1 MNHGGSSS
9 SSHPSNVP
17 SSSLQGAV
25 VLTPEQVAG
34 NPVKEESGGGMRDT
48 IGGGVQ
54 DPVGGGV
61 RDAIGGGVRDAIG
74 GGVRDAIGGGH
85 DQGARTAAL
94 SSHSIAS
101 FHNANSAPR
110 SPNSKRSTIIWKSFD
125 EARKCVSQLGLK
137 NTKQWLIWS
146 KSGQRPFD
154 IPSNP
159 GKRYPEFKERG
170 GMPYWCGYTPPST
183 YGSGGHPGDND
194 IEASPQS
201 EKRTQESSSPKAA
214 QGQVPLHGGGHG
226 FVNTKYG
233 GKSSYTALGRPSH
246 TQPGGLHRQIR
257 CPDGTW
263 SQWVLECGAKHRN
276 AAIKEFNL
284 SANETA
290 NLKQTSRRMK
300 LLFAQRRYLARHV
313 RDFAAA
319 AAGGAGGG
327 ARKKDAGGGFGVGGQ
342 RLATAATE
350 AAAGGG
356 AAATEAAAG
365 GGAATTEAGGGGGAA
380 GATATA
386 AAGKAAAAAHRRRP
400 SWLDNRK

>member
-1 MNHGGSSS
+1 MGSCS
-9 SSHPSNVP
+9 
-17 SSSLQGAV
+17 
-25 VLTPEQVAG
+25 AG

-54 DPVGGGV
+54 DPVGGGVRDAIGGGV

-183 YGSGGHPGDND
+183 YGSGGVNSLSPIALRHPGDND

-313 RDFAAA
+313 REPSLLQQQEEQEEEPGRKMLAAA
-319 AAGGAGGG
+319 LALAANVLQRPPPKQQQEEARPPPKQQQEEAQPPQKREEEGAPPEQQPPPLLVKQQQPRTAG
-327 ARKKDAGGGFGVGGQ
+327 ARPGLIIASD
-342 RLATAATE
+342 
-350 AAAGGG
+350 
-356 AAATEAAAG
+356 
-365 GGAATTEAGGGGGAA
+365 
-380 GATATA
+380 
-386 AAGKAAAAAHRRRP
+386 
-400 SWLDNRK
+400 

>member
-1 MNHGGSSS
+1 MAAVRHHEYEERVRNAHIVFRSAQQHSIGAAAAAGKVPTYFGLVDEHLGPPGKKAKISPSFPPPLPAKLPIRRQVPLAKPPPAAQIRSCITREVGDAGRGEGQMNHGGSSS

-54 DPVGGGV
+54 DPV
-61 RDAIGGGVRDAIG
+61 GGGVRDAIG

-170 GMPYWCGYTPPST
+170 GMLYWCGYTPPSFLRVRR
-183 YGSGGHPGDND
+183 SQFIKPNCF
-194 IEASPQS
+194 
-201 EKRTQESSSPKAA
+201 KA
-214 QGQVPLHGGGHG
+214 
-226 FVNTKYG
+226 
-233 GKSSYTALGRPSH
+233 
-246 TQPGGLHRQIR
+246 
-257 CPDGTW
+257 
-263 SQWVLECGAKHRN
+263 
-276 AAIKEFNL
+276 
-284 SANETA
+284 
-290 NLKQTSRRMK
+290 SRR
-300 LLFAQRRYLARHV
+300 QRHRSIAPV
-313 RDFAAA
+313 RKADT
-319 AAGGAGGG
+319 GVIVTKGG
-327 ARKKDAGGGFGVGGQ
+327 ARPS
-342 RLATAATE
+342 AAT
-350 AAAGGG
+350 
-356 AAATEAAAG
+356 
-365 GGAATTEAGGGGGAA
+365 
-380 GATATA
+380 
-386 AAGKAAAAAHRRRP
+386 RRRP
-400 SWLDNRK
+400 RTAPADQVSIWHVVAVGAGVRRETPQRSHQGV